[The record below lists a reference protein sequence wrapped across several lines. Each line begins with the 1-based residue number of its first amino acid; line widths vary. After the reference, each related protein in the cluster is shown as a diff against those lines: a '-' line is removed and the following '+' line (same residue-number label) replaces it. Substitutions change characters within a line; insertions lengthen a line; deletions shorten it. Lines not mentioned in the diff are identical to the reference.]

1 LEFSWEVFMLD
12 RRRLLLA
19 GAALT
24 VTTPRA
30 FAQDFPTRPIK
41 IVVPLAAGGM
51 ADILARVIAAKLGEA
66 GHTAVVENR
75 TGGSGVIGADSVAKS
90 APDGYTLLMG
100 LHATQA
106 ILVHLQKLPYD
117 PAKDFAPVIHVATVP
132 NVLLVNNAVP
142 ATSLKE
148 LIAYAKAN
156 PGKLTFASQ
165 GNGSTGH
172 MIGEQFKVMA
182 GVELTHVP
190 YRGAA
195 PASQDLLAGHVSMLF
210 DIVPLAVSNLQSGKV
225 RALAVCAAERVKVLP
240 DVPTIAEAGLPGM
253 EAGAWFGLFAPAG
266 TPPAVVAWI
275 NREAQKAFAAPE
287 ARARFAGQG
296 AMLPLET
303 PEAFGKHVS
312 AEAERWGAL
321 IKRAGIRME

>member
-1 LEFSWEVFMLD
+1 MLD
-12 RRRLLLA
+12 RRTVLLG

-24 VTTPRA
+24 AAMPFA
-30 FAQDFPTRPIK
+30 HAQDFPARPIR

-75 TGGSGVIGADSVAKS
+75 TGGSGVIGADSVAKA

-148 LIAYAKAN
+148 LIAHAKAN

-182 GVELTHVP
+182 GIDLTHVP

-195 PASQDLLAGHVSMLF
+195 PASQDLLAGHVNMLF

-225 RALAVCAAERVKVLP
+225 RALAVCAAQRVKVLP
-240 DVPTIAEAGLPGM
+240 DVPTIAEAGLSGM

-266 TPPAVVAWI
+266 TPPAAVAWI
-275 NREAQKAFAAPE
+275 NREVQKAFAAPE
-287 ARARFAGQG
+287 ARERFAGQG
-296 AMLPLET
+296 AVLPLDA

-312 AEAERWGAL
+312 AETERWGAL
-321 IKRAGIRME
+321 IKRAGIKME

>member
-1 LEFSWEVFMLD
+1 MLD
-12 RRRLLLA
+12 RRRLLFA

-24 VTTPRA
+24 VAMPA
-30 FAQDFPTRPIK
+30 AHAQDYPSRPIK

-51 ADILARVIAAKLGEA
+51 ADILARVIAAKLSEA

-75 TGGSGVIGADSVAKS
+75 TGGAGVIGADSVAKS

-117 PAKDFAPVIHVATVP
+117 PATDFAPVIHVATVP

-148 LIAYAKAN
+148 LIDYAKAN

-182 GVELTHVP
+182 GIQLTHVP

-225 RALAVCAAERVKVLP
+225 RALAVCAPERVKVLP

-266 TPPAVVAWI
+266 TPPAAVAWI

-287 ARARFAGQG
+287 ARERFAGQG
-296 AMLPLET
+296 AVLPLQT
-303 PEAFGKHVS
+303 PEAFGAHVT

-321 IKRAGIRME
+321 IKRAGIKME

>member
-1 LEFSWEVFMLD
+1 MAT
-12 RRRLLLA
+12 R
-19 GAALT
+19 
-24 VTTPRA
+24 RA
-30 FAQDFPTRPIK
+30 FLIATSAGLAAGIMPLRAQDYPNRPIR
-41 IVVPLAAGGM
+41 IIVPLAAGGM
-51 ADILARVIAAKLGEA
+51 ADILARTIAAKLSEA

-75 TGGSGVIGADSVAKS
+75 TGGSGVIGADAVAKS

-117 PAKDFAPVIHVATVP
+117 PAKDFAPVVHVATVP
-132 NVLLVNNAVP
+132 NVLLVNAAVP
-142 ATSLKE
+142 ANSLRE

-156 PGKLTFASQ
+156 PDKLTFASQ

-172 MIGEQFKVMA
+172 MIGEQFKVAA
-182 GVELTHVP
+182 GIALTHVP

-195 PASQDLLAGHVSMLF
+195 PASQDLVAGHVSMLF

-225 RALAVCAAERVKVLP
+225 RALAVCAPERVKVLP

-266 TPPAVVAWI
+266 TPPAAVAWV
-275 NREAQKAFAAPE
+275 NQEARKAFAAPE
-287 ARARFAGQG
+287 
-296 AMLPLET
+296 M
-303 PEAFGKHVS
+303 S
-312 AEAERWGAL
+312 A
-321 IKRAGIRME
+321 